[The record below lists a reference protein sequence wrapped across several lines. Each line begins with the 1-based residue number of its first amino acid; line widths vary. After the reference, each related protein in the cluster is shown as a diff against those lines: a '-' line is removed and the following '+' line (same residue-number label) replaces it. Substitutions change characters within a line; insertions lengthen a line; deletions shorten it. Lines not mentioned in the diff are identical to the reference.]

1 MPVRIKRVY
10 EGAAPEDGYRVLV
23 DRIWPRGVSK
33 EAAALDRWEK
43 EVAPSSSL
51 RKWFG
56 HRPERFEE
64 FRRQYLEEL
73 AGLDGASGPLREL
86 SERAKH
92 GTVTLVY
99 GAKDRLHNQAAV
111 LAELLDGAGLEQG
124 HAGA

>member
-124 HAGA
+124 HAGP